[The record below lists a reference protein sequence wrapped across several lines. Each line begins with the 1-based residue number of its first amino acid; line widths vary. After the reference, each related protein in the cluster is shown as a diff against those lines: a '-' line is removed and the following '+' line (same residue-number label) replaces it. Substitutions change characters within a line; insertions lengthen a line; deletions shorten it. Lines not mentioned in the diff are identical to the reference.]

1 MKLKNENGY
10 VVTDIT
16 VAIII
21 LLLFMSL
28 ISVLFFNITKNSK
41 EIERESQATYIAMET
56 IEAIK
61 SKQYDDVEL
70 TNGEQEITKSGANYI
85 YQGIENVVLLERD
98 IKLETGYSST
108 IRIENYIPEKY
119 KDEDSSN
126 TDLIKII
133 TVNVNYKLGGETKTV
148 TLKTTISRQN

>member
-1 MKLKNENGY
+1 MKLKNEKGF

-41 EIERESQATYIAMET
+41 DIERQSQATYIAMEA
-56 IEAIK
+56 IEAVK
-61 SKQYDDVEL
+61 TKQYDDVEL
-70 TNGEQEITKSGANYI
+70 TNGDQQIVKTGSNYT
-85 YQGIENVVLLERD
+85 YQGNTSVVSLERD
-98 IKLETGYSST
+98 IKAEEGYSPT
-108 IRIENYIPEKY
+108 IKVENYIPEKY
-119 KDEDSSN
+119 QGQNLEN

-133 TVNVNYKLGGETKTV
+133 TVNVNYKLGGEIKTV
-148 TLKTTISRQN
+148 TLKTTISREN

>member
-1 MKLKNENGY
+1 MKFKNEKGF

-41 EIERESQATYIAMET
+41 DIERESQATYIATEI

-70 TNGEQEITKSGANYI
+70 TNGEQEIVKSGANYI
-85 YQGIENVVLLERD
+85 YQGTENSVLLERD

-108 IRIENYIPEKY
+108 IKIENYVPEKY
-119 KDEDSSN
+119 KDDDTAN
-126 TDLIKII
+126 TDLIKIVI
-133 TVNVNYKLGGETKTV
+133 VNVNYKLGGEIKTV
-148 TLKTTISRQN
+148 TLKTTISREN